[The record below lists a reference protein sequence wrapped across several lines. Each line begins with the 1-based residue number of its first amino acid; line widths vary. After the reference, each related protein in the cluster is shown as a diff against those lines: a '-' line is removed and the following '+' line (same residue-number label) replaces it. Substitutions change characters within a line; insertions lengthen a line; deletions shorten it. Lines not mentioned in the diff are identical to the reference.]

1 MNKQF
6 EGKVAFISGGT
17 SGLGKAT
24 VYELVKRG
32 ARVIF
37 VGRDDAKAQEVINK
51 CKELGGEAEY
61 KNCDITK
68 HQNVI
73 DVFGYI
79 RERYGK
85 LDFAGNVAGTGIP
98 STQIDDTTDDQ
109 IDMMIDIN
117 LKGLIYCMI
126 EEIKIM
132 REHSFGRIVNIA
144 SGAANIGAPGMAVL
158 AASKA
163 GVVGVTKNA
172 CFDVVRDGITVN
184 SISPGAIETELV
196 QSIKYTHAEEYK
208 SYSNNMPIGRFGMP
222 EEIAHGVCF
231 FFEDESA
238 FITGVNLYNLATL
251 QYSQKGTLQN
261 SA

>member
-163 GVVGVTKNA
+163 GVVGVTKM
-172 CFDVVRDGITVN
+172 
-184 SISPGAIETELV
+184 
-196 QSIKYTHAEEYK
+196 HALTW
-208 SYSNNMPIGRFGMP
+208 S
-222 EEIAHGVCF
+222 
-231 FFEDESA
+231 
-238 FITGVNLYNLATL
+238 
-251 QYSQKGTLQN
+251 GTASL
-261 SA
+261 

>member
-1 MNKQF
+1 
-6 EGKVAFISGGT
+6 
-17 SGLGKAT
+17 
-24 VYELVKRG
+24 
-32 ARVIF
+32 
-37 VGRDDAKAQEVINK
+37 
-51 CKELGGEAEY
+51 
-61 KNCDITK
+61 
-68 HQNVI
+68 
-73 DVFGYI
+73 
-79 RERYGK
+79 
-85 LDFAGNVAGTGIP
+85 
-98 STQIDDTTDDQ
+98 
-109 IDMMIDIN
+109 MMIDIN

-238 FITGVNLYNLATL
+238 FITGVNLPIDGGFSA
-251 QYSQKGTLQN
+251 YSGV
-261 SA
+261 

>member
-126 EEIKIM
+126 
-132 REHSFGRIVNIA
+132 V
-144 SGAANIGAPGMAVL
+144 
-158 AASKA
+158 
-163 GVVGVTKNA
+163 
-172 CFDVVRDGITVN
+172 
-184 SISPGAIETELV
+184 
-196 QSIKYTHAEEYK
+196 
-208 SYSNNMPIGRFGMP
+208 
-222 EEIAHGVCF
+222 
-231 FFEDESA
+231 
-238 FITGVNLYNLATL
+238 
-251 QYSQKGTLQN
+251 
-261 SA
+261 

>member
-1 MNKQF
+1 MDKQF
-6 EGKVAFISGGT
+6 EGKVALITGGT
-17 SGLGKAT
+17 SGIGKAS

-37 VGRDDAKAQEVINK
+37 IGRDDAKAQEVLDK
-51 CKELGGEAEY
+51 CKAMGGVAEY
-61 KNCDITK
+61 KCCDITN
-68 HQNVI
+68 HQSVS
-73 DVFGYI
+73 DVLQYI
-79 RERYGK
+79 RSTYGK
-85 LDFAGNVAGTGIP
+85 LDFAGNIAGTGIP
-98 STQIDDTTDDQ
+98 STKIDETTDDQ

-126 EEIKIM
+126 EEIKLM
-132 REHSFGRIVNIA
+132 REHHFGRIVNIA

-222 EEIAHGVCF
+222 EEIAHGICF
-231 FFEDESA
+231 FFEKESA
-238 FITGVNLYNLATL
+238 FVTGVNLPIDGGFCAG
-251 QYSQKGTLQN
+251 KMER
-261 SA
+261 

>member
-208 SYSNNMPIGRFGMP
+208 SYSNTMPIGRFGMP

-238 FITGVNLYNLATL
+238 FITGVNLPIDGGFCAG
-251 QYSQKGTLQN
+251 KMVR
-261 SA
+261 

>member
-144 SGAANIGAPGMAVL
+144 SGAANIGAP
-158 AASKA
+158 
-163 GVVGVTKNA
+163 
-172 CFDVVRDGITVN
+172 VVRDGITVN

-238 FITGVNLYNLATL
+238 FITGVNLPIDGGFCAG
-251 QYSQKGTLQN
+251 KMVR
-261 SA
+261 